1 MSALEDRLR
10 DAYRAATQTVQPGAV
25 PDLPA
30 QLGTPQRP
38 PRARPRWTRV
48 LIPVAAAAAVT
59 ALGVTASLLATGH
72 SGPAAGGPAMP
83 RFYVESPEKGPLTVY
98 NTATGAVASTI
109 RLPYGLT
116 FTGQVAATG
125 DGRTFVAAFVTADIG
140 QVTPCVTHLYEFR
153 LSQSGRPAP
162 PSRIVATVPGVL
174 LGADDLAVSADG
186 LTIGYASLHDSC
198 YPNRLTSAEVVGVV
212 NVATGQSRSWALP
225 ATDVIGSVGSVA
237 LSADGGQLAFS
248 QLPVSAQP
256 ARTPPVSQ
264 VRTLA
269 TSAPDGPADRYSQ
282 VVARSAEVVA
292 LSPDGQS
299 AYLCDA
305 PSSNSVGPAGTATYT
320 VQSLI
325 TGKRRFIGRWQDQPR
340 PRCQATL
347 DPSGRYLLISLPDQ
361 GSLRRG
367 HFVVADLRTGQ
378 LTTLWPSGGKSG
390 VFPPLA
396 VGVAW

>member
-1 MSALEDRLR
+1 VSALEDRLR
-10 DAYRAATQTVQPGAV
+10 DAYRAATQTVQPEAV

-48 LIPVAAAAAVT
+48 VIPVAAAAAVT
-59 ALGVTASLLATGH
+59 ALGVTASLLAGSH
-72 SGPAAGGPAMP
+72 GIPASGGAGMP

-98 NTATGAVASTI
+98 DTATGAVTATI
-109 RLPYGLT
+109 GLPNGT
-116 FTGQVAATG
+116 VFTGQVAAAG
-125 DGRTFVAAFVTADIG
+125 DARTFVAAIVTDIG
-140 QVTPCVTHLYEFR
+140 SQSTACVTHLYEFR

-162 PSRIVATVPGVL
+162 PSRIVATVPGVMS
-174 LGADDLAVSADG
+174 GAGDLAVSADG
-186 LTIGYASLHDSC
+186 QTIAYASPHDSC
-198 YPNRLTSAEVVGVV
+198 YPRRASSAEEVVGVV
-212 NVATGQSRSWALP
+212 NVTTGQSRSWTLP
-225 ATDVIGSVGSVA
+225 ATSVIGSVA

-248 QLPVSAQP
+248 QLPVAAQP
-256 ARTPPVSQ
+256 ARTPPVSE

-269 TSAPDGPADRYSQ
+269 TSAPDGPADRYSR
-282 VVARSAEVVA
+282 VVSRSGEVAA

-299 AYLCDA
+299 VYLCDA
-305 PSSNSVGPAGTATYT
+305 SQNNSTGPAGTVTYT

-325 TGKRRFIGRWQDQPR
+325 TGDRRFIGRWQEQPR

-361 GSLRRG
+361 GSLRLG
-367 HFVVADLRTGQ
+367 HLVAADLRTGQ

-390 VFPPLA
+390 YTPPRA
-396 VGVAW
+396 VGVGW